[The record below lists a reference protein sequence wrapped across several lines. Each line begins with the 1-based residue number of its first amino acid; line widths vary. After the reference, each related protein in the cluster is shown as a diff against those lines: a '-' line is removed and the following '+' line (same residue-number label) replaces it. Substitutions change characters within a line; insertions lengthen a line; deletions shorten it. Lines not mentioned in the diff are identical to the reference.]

1 MTRSERRGEQNEI
14 LRGAWLGTTAEPA
27 VTSSETFFGTSIE
40 KRSRGRRK
48 KKLVG
53 KNPSAAKLF
62 ATGRTAN
69 TFGNTYNRLEQKE
82 ETPFSIPFLFVLF
95 FLSARVKRD
104 EPKWLELAVGVDHS
118 VIEFHGQETVKR
130 YILTLLNIVSAIYGD
145 PTLGANL
152 QFVISRIIFLENVR
166 PPLVDP
172 IRAGNSKQS
181 LANVNRYIVEYLLMS
196 PAKSK

>member
-1 MTRSERRGEQNEI
+1 M
-14 LRGAWLGTTAEPA
+14 
-27 VTSSETFFGTSIE
+27 
-40 KRSRGRRK
+40 
-48 KKLVG
+48 
-53 KNPSAAKLF
+53 
-62 ATGRTAN
+62 
-69 TFGNTYNRLEQKE
+69 
-82 ETPFSIPFLFVLF
+82 
-95 FLSARVKRD
+95 
-104 EPKWLELAVGVDHS
+104 GVDHS

-196 PAKSK
+196 PAK